1 MKRDTGASLVE
12 RAVDRLND
20 GAALLCELTIA
31 AMAVFISLDAL
42 LRWLIN
48 WSFLVVDELGG
59 YAMLLLTFFG
69 MAAALHRG
77 ALFRVEALIDRL
89 QGRAREVLQ
98 VGFDLASLG
107 FAVLLFW
114 QLLGLAM
121 RSHARE
127 ITAATTLR
135 TPLWWPQAMMAAGV
149 LLLVL
154 ALIVQ
159 LWRGARRLRDRG
171 QVAGPGTA
179 S

>member
-1 MKRDTGASLVE
+1 MNRRSGDSLAE
-12 RAVDRLND
+12 RAVDRVID

-42 LRWLIN
+42 LRWLFT

-89 QGRAREVLQ
+89 QGRVREVLQ
-98 VGFDLASLG
+98 FGFDLASLG

-114 QLLGLAM
+114 QLLGLAT
-121 RSHARE
+121 RSQARE

-159 LWRGARRLRDRG
+159 LWRGARRLRAPE
-171 QVAGPGTA
+171 QVREHGAA
-179 S
+179 